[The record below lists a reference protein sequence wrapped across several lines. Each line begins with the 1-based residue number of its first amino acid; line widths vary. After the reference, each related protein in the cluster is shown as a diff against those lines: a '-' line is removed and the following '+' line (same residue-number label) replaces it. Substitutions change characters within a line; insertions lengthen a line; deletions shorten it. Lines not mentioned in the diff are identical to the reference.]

1 MVPTKGEAHV
11 ALACSHPSSGT
22 TPETRPVCSSTSIG
36 SPGEAHQRHAQ
47 CLVSAR
53 ELGAPAGLL
62 RIFST
67 LMCTAQAPRACA
79 LLWWSSSPTMTHALV
94 AWYARG
100 VDLKSCRTQ
109 VAGRRRSAETTA
121 DRKAGDLPDRATTGG
136 QMLPMQDGCS
146 QIGRPGCSKATAR
159 SGEPW

>member
-62 RIFST
+62 LIFST

-100 VDLKSCRTQ
+100 VDLKSCRTPAICGDDCRSKGRRPARSGDYWRPDAAD
-109 VAGRRRSAETTA
+109 AGR
-121 DRKAGDLPDRATTGG
+121 LQPDREAG
-136 QMLPMQDGCS
+136 MQSCS
-146 QIGRPGCSKATAR
+146 MATAR